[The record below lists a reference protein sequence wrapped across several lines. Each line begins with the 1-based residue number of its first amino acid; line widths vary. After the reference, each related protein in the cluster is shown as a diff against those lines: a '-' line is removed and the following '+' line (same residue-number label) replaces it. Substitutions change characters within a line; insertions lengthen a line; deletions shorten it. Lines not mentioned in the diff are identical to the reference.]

1 MSLAGHGLLL
11 GLILLQTVPTTPA
24 PETQIR
30 ISLLKSE
37 ALKSDVTSEAQEK
50 PVPSTA
56 KSSSEELLESTKAES
71 TAPPRQ
77 TEVASMS
84 TVARTQLWSRLRDQ
98 LPQVV
103 QDLSPRQ
110 PPTPTVDYQVRS
122 NPKLPSRG
130 PSLFDQWMGPVK
142 PSLDRWAQGS
152 GEVSARVTLAS
163 GDIVCIH
170 RRAPTTAELFNP
182 WASLAIPMSRVCGKA
197 RREAVD
203 LSDPWLRSRPQS
215 R

>member
-11 GLILLQTVPTTPA
+11 GLILLQTIPTTPA

-30 ISLLKSE
+30 ISLLKSD
-37 ALKSDVTSEAQEK
+37 APNSDLTSQAQEK
-50 PVPSTA
+50 PFQSTA
-56 KSSSEELLESTKAES
+56 KSLSQDLLDSTEVESM
-71 TAPPRQ
+71 APSDQ

-84 TVARTQLWSRLRDQ
+84 PVARTQLWSRLRDQ

-103 QDLSPRQ
+103 QDLSPQ
-110 PPTPTVDYQVRS
+110 QSPPATVDYQVRS
-122 NPKLPSRG
+122 NPKLPSGG

-182 WASLAIPMSRVCGKA
+182 WASLAIPMSRVCGKV